1 VSELH
6 IGLPDPAEI
15 IADLSGRSMPVDV
28 LVVGGGAREH
38 AIAWAVHRSTRC
50 GMLHTAPG
58 NDDMPGERVDIAAD
72 DVDALVAFAVES
84 DIDLVIVGPEVAL
97 AAGLVDAMTAAGIEA
112 FGPTREAA
120 QLEWDKAFTRQVA
133 AELGLPSPAFASFAS
148 AELTDEA
155 IAWWRALG
163 RPIVV
168 KQVGLA
174 GGKGVAVPLDDE
186 SCEAAIRSFFM
197 SGGVVLEERLHGPEC
212 SLLAF
217 CDGMSAKALPF
228 AQDHKRLGEGDTG
241 PNTGGMGA
249 YAPAPVPYDA
259 DELTAA
265 FIQPVVDYMQLR
277 GTPFVGVLYAGLMLT
292 ADGPKLL
299 EFNCRFGDPE
309 AQVLLPLLTSDLITV
324 AQACCTGK
332 LANTPVEVGP
342 GAALGVVIAAPN
354 YPGPGPALDPISA
367 VDIVIAESEGTL
379 VFRGTGGGREYTVV
393 GVETTLAAARDAAYR
408 MVADIAAPTAR
419 YRRDIGWRAHGAS
432 LDSYAAAGVDIDE
445 GTRAVEQLKAGVE
458 RTHTT
463 SVLGGIGA
471 FGGTF
476 DLSQIVTMDK
486 PVLVASTDGV
496 GTKVELAA
504 RAGRYDVPG
513 QDIVNHCIND
523 VLVQGA
529 RPLFFLDYFASSAIR
544 AEQVAAVVNGMST
557 ACAAAGCVLLGGETA
572 EMPGVYMPGAFDV
585 AGTLVGV
592 VERDRL
598 LPLDTIAPGDVLV
611 GLLSSGPH
619 TNGYSLL
626 RKLFDWLPLD
636 ARPEPLD
643 RSIGDAL
650 LVPHRSY
657 LEALQRALVDHGLI
671 KGLAHITGG
680 GLIDNVPRVLPA
692 DCDASITLGS
702 WPMPPLF
709 RLVQEV
715 ATGMSQ
721 EELYRT
727 LNMGI
732 GMVIVVDA
740 DRVPELR
747 ERINEP
753 SWVIGEVIAG
763 GKHVRLV

>member
-1 VSELH
+1 MS
-6 IGLPDPAEI
+6 PDI
-15 IADLSGRSMPVDV
+15 RHVDRVDV
-28 LVVGGGAREH
+28 LIVGGGAREH
-38 AIAWAVHRSTRC
+38 ALAWAAHRSPRC
-50 GMLHTAPG
+50 GELSVAPG
-58 NDDMPGERVDIAAD
+58 NDEMPGKQVAIAVDDIAALT
-72 DVDALVAFAVES
+72 AYAVEHQ
-84 DIDLVIVGPEVAL
+84 IELVIVGPEVAL
-97 AAGLVDAMTAAGIEA
+97 AAGLVDALTNVGITA
-112 FGPTREAA
+112 FGPTRAAA
-120 QLEWDKAFTRQVA
+120 QLEWDKAFTRDVA
-133 AELGLPSPAFASFAS
+133 DELGLPSPAYRSFAS
-148 AELTDEA
+148 ADQTDEA
-155 IAWWRALG
+155 IGWWKSLG

-174 GGKGVAVPLDDE
+174 SGKGVAVPIDDK
-186 SCEAAIRSFFM
+186 SCEAAIRSFFI
-197 SGGVVLEERLHGPEC
+197 SGGVVLEERLTGPEC

-217 CDGMSAKALPF
+217 CDGATASPLPF

-259 DELTAA
+259 VELTAT
-265 FIQPVVDYMQLR
+265 FIQPVVDFMRER

-292 ADGPKLL
+292 PDGPKLL

-309 AQVLLPLLTSDLITV
+309 AQVLLPLLASDLITV
-324 AQACCTGK
+324 IQACCAGT
-332 LANTPVEVGP
+332 LASTPIAINP

-354 YPGPGPALDPISA
+354 YPSPGPPLAALAGDVARGVVRAGGP
-367 VDIVIAESEGTL
+367 GTL
-379 VFRGTGGGREYTVV
+379 VFRGSPGGREYTVV
-393 GVETTLAAARDAAYR
+393 GL
-408 MVADIAAPTAR
+408 APTLGQARATAYEHVEHIAPAQAR
-419 YRRDIGWRAHGAS
+419 YRRDIGWRAHGAALS
-432 LDSYAAAGVDIDE
+432 SYAAAGVDIDE
-445 GTRAVEQLKAGVE
+445 GARAVEQLKASVE
-458 RTHTT
+458 KTH
-463 SVLGGIGA
+463 SAAVLGGLGA

-476 DLSQIVTMDK
+476 DLSAIMSMDK

-529 RPLFFLDYFASSAIR
+529 RPLFFLDYFAASAIR
-544 AEQVAAVVNGMST
+544 AEQVAAVVGGMSA
-557 ACAAAGCVLLGGETA
+557 ACAAAGCALLGGETA

-585 AGTLVGV
+585 AGTLIGV
-592 VERDRL
+592 VERDHL
-598 LPLDTIAPGDVLV
+598 LPLQTIAPGDKLV

-636 ARPEPLD
+636 ARPAPLD
-643 RSIGDAL
+643 CSIGEAL

-657 LEALQRALVDHGLI
+657 LDTLERALGDHGLI

-692 DCDASITLGS
+692 DCDASITIGS
-702 WPMPPLF
+702 WPTPPLF
-709 RLVQEV
+709 QLVEEV
-715 ATGMSQ
+715 ASGLPR

-727 LNMGI
+727 VNMGI

-740 DRVPELR
+740 ARVAELR
-747 ERINEP
+747 EAIPEP
-753 SWVIGEVIAG
+753 SWIIGEIIAG
-763 GKHVRLV
+763 SKGVQLV